1 MIIFNLPFNIN
12 NIKLMLTI
20 VIDTNI
26 LIDAWQDDFSYARR
40 IIDEVV
46 TGNIRAVASHKIWR
60 EYQLI
65 FDKLINNS
73 RHYEMAQRFF
83 YAVEEVQ
90 PQTRIRVV
98 KYDQQDNKFFDAAVA
113 GQAEYIIS
121 NDCHLWEIGE
131 YQGIQVKKP
140 EDFWIEYKNKNDDT
154 GSENWQAWMKNV
166 MGR

>member
-1 MIIFNLPFNIN
+1 
-12 NIKLMLTI
+12 MLTI

-46 TGNIRAVASHKIWR
+46 AGNVRAVASHKIWQ

-73 RHYEMAQRFF
+73 RHYEMAQKFF

-90 PQTRIRVV
+90 PKTRVRVV
-98 KYDQQDNKFFDAAVA
+98 KYDQQDNKFFDAAIA
-113 GQAEYIIS
+113 GKAKYIIS

-131 YQGIQVKKP
+131 YQGIQVLKA
-140 EDFWIEYKNKNDDT
+140 EDFWAEYKSIDDKS
-154 GSENWQAWMKNV
+154 GQEEWKKWMGNIIGKGN
-166 MGR
+166 